1 MVARGKIVGIGAM
14 NVDYILEGQAP
25 DRWLKHLHLPAHDKD
40 DEIPVGDEVLAQIM
54 AEAAPGALR
63 RAAGGSSLNAI
74 RAIARLNAG
83 FDLGFVG
90 CMGGP
95 EADPLI
101 AGVLQDLSI
110 EAAFVWKEPRRIHGT
125 CIALTNR
132 GQRLLLTGLGANAG
146 LAKRLRWAQ
155 ASLAAHLAT
164 ASAVHVTSSLDP
176 DVPGLLAGILAAV
189 RQAAPEMMITVDPG
203 AIWSAAHRR
212 DGSIVDLVR
221 LADVIFLNPSE
232 ARAWFGS
239 AALDGFLGT
248 IVVKG
253 ADGAR
258 AYIAGGTDEIVVR
271 TAPLPSR
278 DIHHPVGAGDTF
290 AAGVIAT
297 LAMDRRALPA
307 ALKLGHAMARFKLT
321 HGEPLSPAGYEKFWV
336 AANAQEDARERPRHA
351 LR

>member
-14 NVDYILEGQAP
+14 NVDYILEGLAP
-25 DRWLKHLHLPAHDKD
+25 DRWLEKLHLLAHDKD
-40 DEIPVGDEVLAQIM
+40 DEIPVRDEVLAQIV
-54 AEAAPGALR
+54 AEAEPDALR
-63 RAAGGSSLNAI
+63 RAAGGSSFNTI

-101 AGVLQDLSI
+101 AGVLRDLSI
-110 EAAFVWKEPRRIHGT
+110 EAAFVWREPRRIHGT

-146 LAKRLRWAQ
+146 LAKRLRSAQ
-155 ASLAAHLAT
+155 APLAAHLAT
-164 ASAVHVTSSLDP
+164 ASAIHVTSSLDP
-176 DVPGLLAGILAAV
+176 DVPGLLAGILAAA
-189 RQAAPEMMITVDPG
+189 RQAAPALMITVDPG

-212 DGSIVDLVR
+212 VEAIVNLVR
-221 LADVIFLNPSE
+221 LADVIFLNPRE

-239 AALDGFLGT
+239 AALDGFRGI

-258 AYIAGGTDEIVVR
+258 AYSAGGIDEIVVR
-271 TAPLPSR
+271 TAPLPFS
-278 DIHHPVGAGDTF
+278 DIRHPVGAGDTF
-290 AAGVIAT
+290 AAGVIAA

-307 ALKLGHAMARFKLT
+307 ALELGHAMARFKLT
-321 HGEPLSPAGYEKFWV
+321 QGEPPSPAGYEKLWV
-336 AANAQEDARERPRHA
+336 EANAQADHRE
-351 LR
+351 